1 MAPTCEF
8 DRLFQRRVVHILEM
22 IFFSLDYKTFKNSLE
37 VSKSWKALLTSEYL
51 QKRGK
56 DVYSGEIKKELLISA
71 KEGNVHK
78 IKLILFNFGVDGA
91 QLNMTDHKGSTPLL
105 NAARGG
111 HKDVTLLLLEKGAQP
126 NVADED
132 GHTPVASWATSC
144 SS

>member
-78 IKLILFNFGVDGA
+78 IKLFKLFVVRIDLYYFGLLFLILFSK
-91 QLNMTDHKGSTPLL
+91 LNPQTQ
-105 NAARGG
+105 GG
-111 HKDVTLLLLEKGAQP
+111 
-126 NVADED
+126 NVF
-132 GHTPVASWATSC
+132 C
-144 SS
+144 N